1 MKKRI
6 FQSMA
11 LLVLLTMALTTVITF
26 SAVSLHNYRN
36 MQQVIRS
43 EAEYLKTAVEL
54 DGVNYLNHLQRK
66 EDSSRITWIA
76 ADGEVIFD
84 NEASKELMDNHFDR
98 PEIQQALQ
106 NGKGEAVRFSDT
118 LGQQTY
124 YAAVKMSDGSVLRV
138 AATTGSILQTFGAIL
153 PILLLFALPILAL
166 TLYLAGKEVK
176 QIIKP
181 INGLDLEHPLESEHY
196 DELAP
201 LLRRMAHQQ
210 EQIQQQIEEIK
221 ASQQEFAALTE
232 NMAEGLIILNEK
244 GHIVT
249 VNPRAKEILQL
260 GDETEF
266 LDKALLTVH
275 RNLSLQQILRD
286 VMQGEN
292 GEIVLNLYGRQYQV
306 VASTIQNNGVIKGA
320 LLLILNVTE
329 KMEQE
334 KMRREFTANVSHEL
348 KTPLT
353 SISGY
358 AEIIRQGLVK
368 DEDKDRFTE
377 KIYQEAQRLLALI
390 GDILELSRLDEQQK
404 LLDYDLIDMLE
415 LTKNTVQSL
424 QLLAEKHQVEITVT
438 GEPITIAGNKKVLS
452 EICHN
457 LLENAIRYNCKNGWV
472 KVSLEQ
478 KIDKLIFTVADN
490 GIGIADE
497 DQGRIFER
505 FYRADKSHSK
515 ATGGTGLGLS
525 IVKHG
530 VQLHQGEIKLTSKL
544 GVGTTVT
551 VYLPLHQK

>member
-138 AATTGSILQTFGAIL
+138 AATTGSVLQTFGAIL

-260 GDETEF
+260 GEETEF

-306 VASTIQNNGVIKGA
+306 VASTIQNDGVIKGA

-358 AEIIRQGLVK
+358 AEIIHQGLVK